1 MNDIKESLF
10 QTLNEVVEKQG
21 IRVINISISGASNSP
36 NIQIII
42 DSNDGINLEN
52 CSFVS
57 KITSDLIKINNYF
70 TDDYNLE
77 VSSPGVNRQL
87 FSIDDFNLYLGSLVK
102 IKLKK
107 QLKNQ
112 KNFLGKIKSLKN
124 DIIIISTDKEDIE
137 IDFKN
142 IKKANIKEI

>member
-1 MNDIKESLF
+1 MDDIKESLF
-10 QTLNEVVEKQG
+10 QTLNEIVEKEG
-21 IRVINISISGASNSP
+21 IRVINISINGASNNP

-107 QLKNQ
+107 HVNNQ

-124 DIIIISTDKEDIE
+124 GIITINTDNEDVE

>member
-10 QTLNEVVEKQG
+10 QTLNEIVEKEG
-21 IRVINISISGASNSP
+21 IRVINISINGVSNSP

-57 KITSDLIKINNYF
+57 KIAGDLIKINDYF

>member
-1 MNDIKESLF
+1 MNDIKENLF

-21 IRVINISISGASNSP
+21 IRVINISISGASKSP
-36 NIQIII
+36 NIQIVI

-57 KITSDLIKINNYF
+57 KITGDLIKINNYF

-107 QLKNQ
+107 QINNQ

-124 DIIIISTDKEDIE
+124 DTIIFSIDNEDVE

>member
-1 MNDIKESLF
+1 MSDIEESLF
-10 QTLNEVVEKQG
+10 QTLNEIVEKEG
-21 IRVINISISGASNSP
+21 IRVINISINGASKSP

-42 DSNDGINLEN
+42 DSNDGVNLEN

-57 KITSDLIKINNYF
+57 KITSDLIRINNYF
-70 TDDYNLE
+70 TDAYNLE

-87 FSIDDFNLYLGSLVK
+87 FSIDDFKLYLGSLVK

-107 QLKNQ
+107 QVNNQ

-124 DIIIISTDKEDIE
+124 GIIIISTDNEDVE

>member
-10 QTLNEVVEKQG
+10 QTLNEIVEKEG
-21 IRVINISISGASNSP
+21 IRVINISINGASKSP

-42 DSNDGINLEN
+42 DSNDGVNLEN

-57 KITSDLIKINNYF
+57 KITSDLIRINNYF

-107 QLKNQ
+107 QVNNQ

-124 DIIIISTDKEDIE
+124 GIIIISTDNEDVE

>member
-36 NIQIII
+36 NIKIII

-57 KITSDLIKINNYF
+57 KITGDLIKINNYF

-107 QLKNQ
+107 QINNQ

-124 DIIIISTDKEDIE
+124 DTIILSIDNEDVE

>member
-36 NIQIII
+36 NIKIII

-57 KITSDLIKINNYF
+57 KITGDLIKINNYF

>member
-10 QTLNEVVEKQG
+10 QTLNEIVEKEG
-21 IRVINISISGASNSP
+21 IRVINISINGASKSP

-42 DSNDGINLEN
+42 DSNDGVNLEN

-57 KITSDLIKINNYF
+57 KITSDLIRINNYF
-70 TDDYNLE
+70 TDAYNLE

-87 FSIDDFNLYLGSLVK
+87 FSIDDFKLYLGSLVK

-107 QLKNQ
+107 QVNNQ

-124 DIIIISTDKEDIE
+124 GIIIISTDNEDVE

>member
-36 NIQIII
+36 NIKIII

-57 KITSDLIKINNYF
+57 KIAGDLIKINDYF

>member
-1 MNDIKESLF
+1 MCNHVNNRKCKEW
-10 QTLNEVVEKQG
+10 Q
-21 IRVINISISGASNSP
+21 
-36 NIQIII
+36 
-42 DSNDGINLEN
+42 
-52 CSFVS
+52 
-57 KITSDLIKINNYF
+57 
-70 TDDYNLE
+70 
-77 VSSPGVNRQL
+77 
-87 FSIDDFNLYLGSLVK
+87 
-102 IKLKK
+102 K

>member
-1 MNDIKESLF
+1 M
-10 QTLNEVVEKQG
+10 
-21 IRVINISISGASNSP
+21 
-36 NIQIII
+36 
-42 DSNDGINLEN
+42 EN

-57 KITSDLIKINNYF
+57 KIAGDLIKINDYF

-124 DIIIISTDKEDIE
+124 DIIIISTDKEDME

>member
-10 QTLNEVVEKQG
+10 QTLNEIVEKEG
-21 IRVINISISGASNSP
+21 IRVINISINGVSNSP

-124 DIIIISTDKEDIE
+124 DIIIISTDKEDME

>member
-10 QTLNEVVEKQG
+10 QTLNEIVEKEG
-21 IRVINISISGASNSP
+21 IRVINISINGASNSP

-107 QLKNQ
+107 QINNQ
-112 KNFLGKIKSLKN
+112 KNFLGIIKSLKN
-124 DIIIISTDKEDIE
+124 DTIILSIDNKDVE

>member
-57 KITSDLIKINNYF
+57 KIAGDLIKINDYF

>member
-57 KITSDLIKINNYF
+57 KIAGDLIKINDYF

-124 DIIIISTDKEDIE
+124 DIIIISTDKEDME

>member
-10 QTLNEVVEKQG
+10 QTLNEIVEKEG
-21 IRVINISISGASNSP
+21 IRVINISINGASNNP

-42 DSNDGINLEN
+42 DSNNGVNLEN

-57 KITSDLIKINNYF
+57 KITSDLIRINNYF

-107 QLKNQ
+107 QVNNQ

-124 DIIIISTDKEDIE
+124 GIIIISTDNEDVE